1 MKNILVTG
9 GLGFIGSNLVRKLV
23 KKNNVIII
31 DKNSYSAN
39 INNLDGLSK
48 KNLKIF
54 KFSIESKNKLLKILE
69 KYKPKAIFHLAA
81 ETHVDRSI
89 ESPSNF
95 INSNI
100 FGTFSILE
108 ALKKYY
114 KKNKNIKLIYIST
127 DEVYGDIAG
136 KKASKE
142 NDPYIP
148 SSPYAA
154 SKASAD
160 HLVSA
165 YFRTYKLPVIIT
177 NCCNNYGPRQFPE
190 KLIPKLILNI
200 LDGKKLPIYGK
211 GLNERE
217 WIHVDDHNEALI
229 KIFKKGKVGHRY
241 NIGSGEVLTNI
252 KIAKFLLKIFKENFN
267 ISKSKIIF
275 VKDRPGHDLRY
286 ALNSNKLKKELN
298 WKKKF
303 NIENGLFN
311 TITWYLKNKKWIKK
325 LNKKNYTYRLGLNHD

>member
-54 KFSIESKNKLLKILE
+54 KFSIENKNKLLKILE

-100 FGTFSILE
+100 LGTFSILE

-127 DEVYGDIAG
+127 DEVYGDIVG
-136 KKASKE
+136 KKTSKE

-217 WIHVDDHNEALI
+217 WIHVDDHNDALI
-229 KIFKKGKVGHRY
+229 KIYKKGKIGHKY
-241 NIGSGEVLTNI
+241 NIGSGDVLTNI
-252 KIAKFLLKIFKENFN
+252 KIAKILLKIFKENFN

-275 VKDRPGHDLRY
+275 VRDRPGHDLRY
-286 ALNSNKLKKELN
+286 ALNSNKLKKEIN
-298 WKKKF
+298 WEKKF
-303 NIENGLFN
+303 NIENGLIN

-325 LNKKNYTYRLGLNHD
+325 LNKKNYMNRLGLNHD